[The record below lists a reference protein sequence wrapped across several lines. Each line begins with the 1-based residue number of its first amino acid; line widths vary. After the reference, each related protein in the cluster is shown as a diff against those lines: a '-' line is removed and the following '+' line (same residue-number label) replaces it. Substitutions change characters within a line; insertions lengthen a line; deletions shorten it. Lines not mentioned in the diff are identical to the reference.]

1 MVRVNSLEI
10 HPPLM
15 NASCAWACEYDQL
28 RELYDCPYIGAVTTR
43 TAILNGFSETERN
56 TVRNGLLLTLCNA
69 EVPEQ
74 VVFDA
79 KTGSTLNSYGYSPH
93 PLTEYLSWV
102 YALLTT
108 PTAAGTAPHKPIL
121 VSITASTP
129 TILEEMLVEIQDLRS
144 RLHRAHQQ
152 RPVLPGAVDPA
163 TLIGVE
169 LNTSCPNIKDTTP
182 AAYNFPLLTPLLD
195 TLSSAFYADPTLTI
209 GLKLPPYVYATRFQ
223 EVVRSISTYSRV
235 RPAPGTDGTQA
246 ASVNPF
252 AYLECTNTLG
262 NSLFFADQVVSTAPS
277 AQINGEA
284 STFALPSPLGGLGGD
299 AIHSLALGNVFSFA
313 QLLNAHPDPAV
324 SRIVII
330 GAGGVSSPEGLE
342 RMKKAGAKIVAC
354 ATLLGRVGV
363 KGFEYLSQ
371 VA

>member
-1 MVRVNSLEI
+1 M
-10 HPPLM
+10 
-15 NASCAWACEYDQL
+15 
-28 RELYDCPYIGAVTTR
+28 
-43 TAILNGFSETERN
+43 
-56 TVRNGLLLTLCNA
+56 
-69 EVPEQ
+69 
-74 VVFDA
+74 
-79 KTGSTLNSYGYSPH
+79 
-93 PLTEYLSWV
+93 
-102 YALLTT
+102 
-108 PTAAGTAPHKPIL
+108 
-121 VSITASTP
+121 
-129 TILEEMLVEIQDLRS
+129 
-144 RLHRAHQQ
+144 
-152 RPVLPGAVDPA
+152 DPA

-209 GLKLPPYVYATRFQ
+209 GLKLPPYLYATRFQ

-299 AIHSLALGNVFSFA
+299 AIHSLSLGNVFSFA

-342 RMKKAGAKIVAC
+342 RMKKAGAKVVAC
-354 ATLLGRVGV
+354 ATLLGRVGI
-363 KGFEYLSQ
+363 KGFEYLSE